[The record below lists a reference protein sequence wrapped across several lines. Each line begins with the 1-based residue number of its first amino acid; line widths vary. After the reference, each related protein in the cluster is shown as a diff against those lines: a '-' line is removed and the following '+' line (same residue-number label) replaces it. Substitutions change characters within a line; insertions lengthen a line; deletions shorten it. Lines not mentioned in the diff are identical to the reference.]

1 MCGRFTINLTYD
13 ELEEYVRET
22 YHIESM
28 PQFTL
33 PRYNVA
39 PGTSIISVLNDG
51 KKYRIGELKWG
62 FTPSFATP
70 DKNFQLIN
78 IKAESIFT
86 KPMFKKA
93 ALTKRCVILADSFY
107 EWDHDKQPYRIL
119 VKDQKVFKMAAIWN
133 TYITSNQEKVH
144 TVGIITTE
152 ANTWMKQVHERM
164 PVILDEDQERIWL
177 TPSIQDESMLV
188 NVLLPHPKDDLY
200 KYPVTKQINSPK
212 FDTID
217 CIKDLNQV

>member
-22 YHIESM
+22 YHIESI
-28 PQFTL
+28 PQFSL

-62 FTPSFATP
+62 FTPSFASP
-70 DKNFQLIN
+70 EKNFQLIN
-78 IKAESIFT
+78 IKAETIFT

-107 EWDHDKQPYRIL
+107 EWDSDKQPYRIMI
-119 VKDQKVFKMAAIWN
+119 KDHKIFKMAAIWN
-133 TYITSNQEKVH
+133 TYIASNNEKIH

-152 ANTWMKQVHERM
+152 SNEFMKKIHERM
-164 PVILDEDQERIWL
+164 PVILNEENEALWL
-177 TPSIQDESMLV
+177 NPNIQDETMLV
-188 NVLLPHPKDDLY
+188 NVLLPNLTHEMY
-200 KYPVTKQINSPK
+200 KYPVSKQINSPK
-212 FDTID
+212 FNTVD
-217 CIKDLNQV
+217 CLKELSQS